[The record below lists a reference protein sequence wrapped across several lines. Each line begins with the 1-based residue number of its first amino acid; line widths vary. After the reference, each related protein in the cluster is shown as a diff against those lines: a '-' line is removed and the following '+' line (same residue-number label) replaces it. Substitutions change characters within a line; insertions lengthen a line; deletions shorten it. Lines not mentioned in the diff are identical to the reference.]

1 MFTREEL
8 FEYFAGQYSEEQIIN
23 ALEELSKH
31 NSEIDSDA
39 EEFPTTITERLEQV
53 FKIVEEAINQQ
64 KVLTENTT
72 NNISPS
78 LPQSVLQIFLLMC
91 FGEWWKLSQGRQLP
105 KQPYSIKS
113 QMQSSNIPWHS

>member
-31 NSEIDSDA
+31 DSEIDPDA

-64 KVLTENTT
+64 KVLT
-72 NNISPS
+72 
-78 LPQSVLQIFLLMC
+78 
-91 FGEWWKLSQGRQLP
+91 
-105 KQPYSIKS
+105 
-113 QMQSSNIPWHS
+113 SN